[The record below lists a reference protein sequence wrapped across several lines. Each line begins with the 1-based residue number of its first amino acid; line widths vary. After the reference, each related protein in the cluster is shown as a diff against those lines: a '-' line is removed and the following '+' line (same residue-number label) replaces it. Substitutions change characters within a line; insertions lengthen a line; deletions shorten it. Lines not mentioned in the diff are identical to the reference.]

1 MGGGSVRGR
10 VPVGVPLRW
19 VCVCC
24 VGGTWLRSLLLC
36 FFECRVPR
44 QNTDSPPL
52 VEAMCEHSSRAF
64 DPVATLAVRTLVV
77 PPSPC
82 ARARNMAH
90 TCATRP
96 RAAEQPAWPHTCS
109 LPPTLV
115 AWRGRFAAP
124 PWRGECPHVH
134 SGRGGSSL
142 GRADKHRD
150 SRGPCAGGRGEASAS
165 CTGHGRARSW
175 CLEAALSCGGERWS
189 KRRYVEKQKAGLPTA
204 AHRHFMPSV
213 CRPFHQPSV
222 QLSATH

>member
-1 MGGGSVRGR
+1 MVLRVCVCIVGDGPVGGGSVRGR

-96 RAAEQPAWPHTCS
+96 RAAAQPAWPHTCS
-109 LPPTLV
+109 LCRRRWLRGADASQPLPGEGSAPT
-115 AWRGRFAAP
+115 
-124 PWRGECPHVH
+124 CT
-134 SGRGGSSL
+134 
-142 GRADKHRD
+142 
-150 SRGPCAGGRGEASAS
+150 AGGAGRRWGVRTN
-165 CTGHGRARSW
+165 TGTAAVPAQAAEEKRVLHVLDTGVRARGVW
-175 CLEAALSCGGERWS
+175 RLPCRAAGS
-189 KRRYVEKQKAGLPTA
+189 AGPSA
-204 AHRHFMPSV
+204 AM
-213 CRPFHQPSV
+213 
-222 QLSATH
+222 